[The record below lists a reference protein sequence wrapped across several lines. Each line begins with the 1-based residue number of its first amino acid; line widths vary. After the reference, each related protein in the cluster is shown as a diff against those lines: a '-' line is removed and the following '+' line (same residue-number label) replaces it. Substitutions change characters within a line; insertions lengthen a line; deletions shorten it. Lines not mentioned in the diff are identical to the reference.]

1 MLKGMAY
8 RAIEGYDALP
18 LLYTEYTPSK
28 LLANGVSA
36 VGKQIFVGGEFHR
49 IQGEE
54 VKAVVYDGTLYQAGD
69 RVTAIG
75 SDYSSETY
83 YTGGGGSFPKQGARN
98 TLNYYAQSSSGTYG
112 KYSQKQMVYWASS
125 PGSAIARGASVRA
138 IKYDGTLYTAGSPV
152 TTIGT
157 AHDSETLYRQNSTVV
172 RACSDIVNYT
182 ASTAKEATLNKAALS
197 TATATVLKL

>member
-1 MLKGMAY
+1 MAH
-8 RAIEGYDALP
+8 RAIEGYDTLP

-28 LLANGVSA
+28 LLANGASA

-54 VKAVVYDGTLYQAGD
+54 VKAVVYDGTLYQAGG
-69 RVTAIG
+69 RVTAVG
-75 SDYSSETY
+75 SDYSSGTY
-83 YTGGGGSFPKQGARN
+83 YTGGGGSFDIQGKRN
-98 TLNYYAQSSSGTYG
+98 TLTYYAQSSSGTYG
-112 KYSQKQMVYWASS
+112 KYSQKQMVYWAASS
-125 PGSAIARGASVRA
+125 SSAVARGASVRA

-172 RACSDIVNYT
+172 RACGDIVSYT